1 MKWTHDKWRWAI
13 WLKPCMGIRS
23 PAFVMYPQTIP
34 ELMMAPAG
42 HSSQLS
48 CTLSLL
54 NVEGNEHIA
63 IHINVWDVL
72 QLLYRFY
79 TAGKCK
85 QQVIYVHDRKISDA
99 VPSRCGN
106 ADDAC
111 CWTRFRSK
119 QYNAA
124 KCPVTLSRLPHIRR
138 DASRN
143 CICPLSRV
151 LDYYSAP
158 WNRRSGR
165 QFRKMTCSRLLQ
177 PHGVSFQATFRCS
190 CPAAAPAANSSGQR
204 SVAHTKTKTIIFI
217 CLIFYYIRG
226 CNDSDMCSKIVNKGR
241 VCPGNEW

>member
-1 MKWTHDKWRWAI
+1 MTVSNLAQAMYGNPVTSICNVPPNYSRADDGTR
-13 WLKPCMGIRS
+13 RT
-23 PAFVMYPQTIP
+23 FVSIIV
-34 ELMMAPAG
+34 
-42 HSSQLS
+42 HS
-48 CTLSLL
+48 
-54 NVEGNEHIA
+54 IA
-63 IHINVWDVL
+63 AECGRKRAYSHINVWDVL

-158 WNRRSGR
+158 
-165 QFRKMTCSRLLQ
+165 
-177 PHGVSFQATFRCS
+177 
-190 CPAAAPAANSSGQR
+190 
-204 SVAHTKTKTIIFI
+204 
-217 CLIFYYIRG
+217 
-226 CNDSDMCSKIVNKGR
+226 
-241 VCPGNEW
+241 